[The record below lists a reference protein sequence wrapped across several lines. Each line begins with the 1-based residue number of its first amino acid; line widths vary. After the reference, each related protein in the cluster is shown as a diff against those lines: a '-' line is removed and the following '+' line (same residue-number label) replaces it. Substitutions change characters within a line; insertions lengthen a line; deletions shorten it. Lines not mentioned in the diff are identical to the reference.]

1 MFSIGIVG
9 LPNVGK
15 STLFSALTQK
25 KVPIAPYPF
34 TTIEPNK
41 GIVSLP
47 DKRLEKLAEILKPE
61 KVTPVFL
68 EFIDIAGLVRNAHL
82 GEGLGCEFLSHIQ
95 EVDLILEVVRLFEN
109 EKVSHT
115 EKTIDPKRDIEII
128 KNEILARDKKIVL
141 KRKKEFFKDE
151 IQKEAIEKIQFFLE
165 NGLWLKDEAQKLPSP
180 LNQEV
185 ERISKALG
193 LLSIKPIFYL
203 FNINL
208 PEQKNLCPPLPQGSY
223 FFLNA
228 EEEREIQTLSQKEIE
243 ELSLKSCLD
252 ELILAC
258 YNKLEL
264 ITFYTIKGK
273 EVRANE
279 IKKGSTIF
287 EAAGKIHS
295 DFQKNLKK
303 AEVISFEDFLNCQNW
318 SKCKED
324 GKIKIKGHQAE
335 VEDGEIIEFKI

>member
-1 MFSIGIVG
+1 MFSIGLVG
-9 LPNVGK
+9 FPNAGK

-41 GIVSLP
+41 GIVPLP

-68 EFIDIAGLVRNAHL
+68 EFIDIAGLVKNAHL
-82 GEGLGCEFLSHIQ
+82 GEGLGCEFLSYIQ
-95 EVDLILEVVRLFEN
+95 EVDLILEVVRVFKNEN
-109 EKVSHT
+109 VSHT

-128 KNEILARDKKIVL
+128 KNEILARDEKIVL
-141 KRKKEFFKDE
+141 KRKKEFFKDQ
-151 IQKEAIEKIQFFLE
+151 IQKEAIEKIHLFLQKRV
-165 NGLWLKDEAQKLPSP
+165 WLKDEIQKLPSP

-185 ERISKALG
+185 ERISKMLG
-193 LLSIKPIFYL
+193 LLSAKPIFYL
-203 FNINL
+203 FNINSLDQKNICPSL
-208 PEQKNLCPPLPQGSY
+208 PEGSY
-223 FFLNA
+223 FFINA
-228 EEEREIQTLSQKEIE
+228 EEEREIQTLSKNEIE
-243 ELSLKSCLD
+243 ELSLKSYLD

-279 IKKGSTIF
+279 IKNGSTIF
-287 EAAGKIHS
+287 DAAGKIHS

-303 AEVISFEDFLNCQNW
+303 AEVIGFEEFLSCQNW
-318 SKCKED
+318 TKCKEV
-324 GKIKIKGHQAE
+324 GKIKIKGHRAK